1 MAKTGESKG
10 RGTAGRR
17 NVVTASRRG
26 GPPKGFWIALGAVAV
41 LGIAAL
47 IWVSSRPKPAPITF
61 DPNLKA
67 QGYLLGNPSAPVE
80 IIEYADFECPSCGQF
95 ATLTEP
101 DVRTRLVNTGKV
113 RVKYLDFPLSMHRN
127 TWDASLAA
135 SCANDQ
141 GKFWEMHD
149 VIFASQDKWNGETT
163 SKPRKPLAAL
173 AQGLHLDMPKYEACM
188 DAETHRAQIQAN
200 QAEGERRGVNQTP
213 SFVIGG
219 QLYPGALSFDNFNKL
234 VETELAKPRTG
245 DSAAAG
251 APADAAATDAPADA
265 RKVVPLAPAPKAK

>member
-1 MAKTGESKG
+1 MAKTGEPKG
-10 RGTAGRR
+10 RGTAGRQH
-17 NVVTASRRG
+17 VVKSSRSG
-26 GPPKGFWIALGAVAV
+26 GPKKGFWIALGAVALIGV
-41 LGIAAL
+41 GAL
-47 IWVSSRPKPAPITF
+47 SWVSTRPKPAPTAF

-67 QGYLLGNPSAPVE
+67 KGYLLGSPSAPVE
-80 IIEYADFECPSCGQF
+80 VIEYADFECPSCGQF

-113 RVKYLDFPLSMHRN
+113 RVKFLDFPLSMHKN

-149 VIFASQDKWNGETT
+149 AIFTNQDKWNGEAT

-173 AQGLHLDMPKYEACM
+173 AQGLQLDMTKYEACM
-188 DAETHRAQIQAN
+188 DAETHRGQIQAN
-200 QAEGERRGVNQTP
+200 EAEGERRGVSQTP

-234 VETELAKPRTG
+234 VEAELAKPRAA
-245 DSAAAG
+245 DAAAAG
-251 APADAAATDAPADA
+251 APKAA
-265 RKVVPLAPAPKAK
+265 PLAPAPKAK

>member
-1 MAKTGESKG
+1 MAKTVEPKG
-10 RGTAGRR
+10 RGTAGRK
-17 NVVTASRRG
+17 NVVKSSRRG
-26 GPPKGFWIALGAVAV
+26 GPPKGFWMALGVV
-41 LGIAAL
+41 AL
-47 IWVSSRPKPAPITF
+47 IGVGALSWVSTRPKPAPTTF
-61 DPNLKA
+61 DPNVKA
-67 QGYLLGNPSAPVE
+67 QGYLLGNPAAPVE
-80 IIEYADFECPSCGQF
+80 VIEYADFECPSCGQY

-113 RVKYLDFPLSMHRN
+113 RVKYLDFPLSMHKN

-141 GKFWEMHD
+141 GKFWDMHD
-149 VIFASQDKWNGETT
+149 AIFANQDKWNGEAT

-173 AQGLHLDMPKYEACM
+173 AQALHLDMTTYEACM

-200 QAEGERRGVNQTP
+200 LSEGERRGVNQTP

-234 VETELAKPRTG
+234 VETELAKPRSADPAATG
-245 DSAAAG
+245 S
-251 APADAAATDAPADA
+251 PADAK
-265 RKVVPLAPAPKAK
+265 KVVPLAPAPAAK